1 MTSLGTLSI
10 HLDGAPC
17 RVGCRFCYLG
27 ARVDAAAHP
36 VARFPIPLVR
46 DALGRLAY
54 DEVAVAVSDPVEAA
68 APYLPAIV
76 AAARAPVAVTT
87 TPQIAR
93 RAPDLF
99 RGVARL
105 NL

>member
-17 RVGCRFCYLG
+17 QMGCDFCYLG
-27 ARVDAAAHP
+27 SRSDAAGAKLP
-36 VARFPIPLVR
+36 QPLVAE
-46 DALGRLAY
+46 ALGRLRY
-54 DEVAVAVSDPVEAA
+54 DEVAVALSEAA
-68 APYLPAIV
+68 EAPILAAIV

-93 RAPDLF
+93 RHPELF
-99 RGVARL
+99 AGVGRL
-105 NL
+105 NLSIDS